1 MESFLLYRMQVHD
14 LQSHR
19 AVAAVLETIELE
31 PSMRVSD
38 AHELTGL
45 SPKRL
50 TAVFRAEV
58 GLAPKAYLRVRRLQA
73 ALRQL
78 DTGRALGAAI
88 AADLGYF
95 DQAHFVREFCAFT
108 AMTPTQYAQR
118 RSWLPSHVELAAA
131 G

>member
-1 MESFLLYRMQVHD
+1 
-14 LQSHR
+14 
-19 AVAAVLETIELE
+19 
-31 PSMRVSD
+31 MRVSD

-45 SPKRL
+45 SSKRL
-50 TAVFRAEV
+50 TAVFHAEV

-95 DQAHFVREFCAFT
+95 DQAQFVREFRAFT
-108 AMTPTQYAQR
+108 AMTPTQ
-118 RSWLPSHVELAAA
+118 
-131 G
+131 